1 MSNDIS
7 NINSSRPQ
15 TTTTQTGTSQ
25 GTQSSG
31 SSTQSVQP
39 NQSSGSTD
47 KVSFTSTAEKLKELE
62 KQLSQESP
70 VNEQKVQYVRAA
82 IDNGDYQ
89 VDPEKIAEKMIDF
102 ESQLEK

>member
-15 TTTTQTGTSQ
+15 TSTTQTNTPGGSQ
-25 GTQSSG
+25 STGN
-31 SSTQSVQP
+31 STQSVQP
-39 NQSSGSTD
+39 TQSGSAAD

-70 VNEQKVQYVRAA
+70 VNEQKVQNVRAA
-82 IDNGDYQ
+82 IDSGEYQ

-102 ESQLEK
+102 ESQLDH